1 MLTSTTETVAGYEI
15 TETLGVVRGN
25 TVRARNIGR
34 DITQG
39 LRNVV
44 GGELKSYTGLL
55 SDAREEAIVRMEGQ
69 AEDLG
74 ADAVVSVRFITA
86 EVTQGAAEIL
96 AYGTAVKLAGADGST
111 FTDESETAA
120 EPTVDAETTTDDL
133 ASSTETAEQIE

>member
-1 MLTSTTETVAGYEI
+1 MLISTTDTVAGYEI
-15 TETLGVVRGN
+15 SETLGVVRGN

-55 SDAREEAIVRMEGQ
+55 SDAREEAIVRMEAQ

-74 ADAVVSVRFITA
+74 ADAVVSVRFVTA

-96 AYGTAVKLAGADGST
+96 AYGTAVKLAGMDASGD
-111 FTDESETAA
+111 TDESETEAA
-120 EPTVDAETTTDDL
+120 TGAETTTEDL
-133 ASSTETAEQIE
+133 ESPTETAERIE

>member
-1 MLTSTTETVAGYEI
+1 MLISTTDTVAGYEI

-96 AYGTAVKLAGADGST
+96 AYGTAVKLAGSERAAHV
-111 FTDESETAA
+111 DESETAT
-120 EPTVDAETTTDDL
+120 EPTVDAETTTDDVE
-133 ASSTETAEQIE
+133 SPTETAGRVE